1 MNQLE
6 QFVQTA
12 RAYGYLFL
20 VANNLLI
27 IATWWACTEFFGF
40 SISITLAIITFV
52 AVLLPILII
61 YAVSELF
68 LRPLR
73 LLWQAILYI
82 SPNTNEV
89 TAPNIH
95 SIHYA
100 KTFVTHLVS
109 YVYQL
114 ADASHHLAEAT
125 KQSSNMLDSEFILNN
140 APIPLVVTDKHAT
153 VLFANQAFL
162 QYIEKSSEDV
172 IGNNIYA
179 IFDLSFTSENTLD
192 SWLKT
197 VKKTKIT
204 DRTVWER
211 VRLTIP
217 GDQPR
222 HKLLDL
228 AAFYNKDNPSGNEC
242 ILALFDHTASYSK
255 DDQAISFVALA
266 IHELRTPL
274 TMLRGYIEVFDE
286 ELAGKLNPEL
296 ARYMQNMQAS
306 AQQLATFVNNI
317 LNVARIEEDQMY
329 LKLQEANWPVLLT
342 KTIQELSL
350 RARVHGITITANIAP
365 NLPTVGLDTVSIY
378 EVMSNLIDNAIKYS
392 GTGKE
397 IVISA
402 NLTKDGFVETT
413 VQDFGVGIP
422 ETAVPHIFSKFYRDH
437 HNRQEVGGTGM
448 GLYLC
453 HTLITA
459 HGGNVWVRSKE
470 GQGSTFGFTLLPYA
484 NLAEEMKNQDNK
496 TITRS
501 AQGWIKNHS
510 LYRR

>member
-1 MNQLE
+1 
-6 QFVQTA
+6 
-12 RAYGYLFL
+12 
-20 VANNLLI
+20 
-27 IATWWACTEFFGF
+27 
-40 SISITLAIITFV
+40 
-52 AVLLPILII
+52 
-61 YAVSELF
+61 
-68 LRPLR
+68 
-73 LLWQAILYI
+73 
-82 SPNTNEV
+82 
-89 TAPNIH
+89 
-95 SIHYA
+95 
-100 KTFVTHLVS
+100 
-109 YVYQL
+109 
-114 ADASHHLAEAT
+114 
-125 KQSSNMLDSEFILNN
+125 
-140 APIPLVVTDKHAT
+140 
-153 VLFANQAFL
+153 
-162 QYIEKSSEDV
+162 
-172 IGNNIYA
+172 
-179 IFDLSFTSENTLD
+179 
-192 SWLKT
+192 
-197 VKKTKIT
+197 
-204 DRTVWER
+204 
-211 VRLTIP
+211 
-217 GDQPR
+217 
-222 HKLLDL
+222 
-228 AAFYNKDNPSGNEC
+228 
-242 ILALFDHTASYSK
+242 
-255 DDQAISFVALA
+255 
-266 IHELRTPL
+266 
-274 TMLRGYIEVFDE
+274 
-286 ELAGKLNPEL
+286 
-296 ARYMQNMQAS
+296 
-306 AQQLATFVNNI
+306 
-317 LNVARIEEDQMY
+317 MY

-470 GQGSTFGFTLLPYA
+470 GQGSTFGFTLVPYA